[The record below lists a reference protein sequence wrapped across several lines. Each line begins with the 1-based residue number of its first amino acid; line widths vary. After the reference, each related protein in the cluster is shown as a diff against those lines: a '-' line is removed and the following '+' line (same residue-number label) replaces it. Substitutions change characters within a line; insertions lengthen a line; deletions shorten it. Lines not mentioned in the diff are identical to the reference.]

1 MLYSDLDG
9 DFGLSDRDTAGEFAF
24 GQSYFYNLLCF
35 IEEKQNGNWSRVED
49 PFTVGKELYF
59 HERIPPV
66 VEDKENE
73 AVSGS
78 IELKIPA
85 RPLSL
90 ELDTVRFK
98 LQIIDR
104 GLQKSSLLN
113 TKEFHLKHP

>member
-1 MLYSDLDG
+1 MLYSDADG
-9 DFGLSDRDTAGEFAF
+9 DFGLSDSDTTGEFAF
-24 GQSYFYNLLCF
+24 GQAYFYNFLCF
-35 IEEKQNGNWSRVED
+35 IEEKQNGIWARVED
-49 PFTVGKELYF
+49 PFTAGKELQF

-66 VEDKENE
+66 VKDKENKP
-73 AVSGS
+73 VSGS
-78 IELKIPA
+78 IEVKIPA

-104 GLQKSSLLN
+104 GLQKSSLIN